1 MITASSLELF
11 EPAFLQHYERE
22 FGFLLEGRALLVD
35 DVRVRAVGKS
45 DPAPTIQVSYITKLE
60 QLSYC
65 LILLSSHTTPRN
77 CTMCSMEHT
86 TQCSTF

>member
-1 MITASSLELF
+1 MITAASLELF

-45 DPAPTIQVSYITKLE
+45 DPAPTIQV
-60 QLSYC
+60 
-65 LILLSSHTTPRN
+65 
-77 CTMCSMEHT
+77 
-86 TQCSTF
+86 